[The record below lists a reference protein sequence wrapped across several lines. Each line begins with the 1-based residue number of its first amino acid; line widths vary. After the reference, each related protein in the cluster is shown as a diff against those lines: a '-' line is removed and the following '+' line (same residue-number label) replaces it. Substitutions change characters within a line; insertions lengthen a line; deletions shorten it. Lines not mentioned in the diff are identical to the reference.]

1 MEKKQT
7 KNVVTGLELFQRQ
20 QLYLESLSTLY
31 LSTERRTEG
40 MTLHLTYTNF
50 IFLKPKLMQL
60 LQTEQFEST
69 KTNCNEV
76 CGDPRSYPSACFSMT
91 FLFFARFVMAD
102 TGFWLLKAMLIV

>member
-1 MEKKQT
+1 MKKAKQT

-20 QLYLESLSTLY
+20 QLYLQSWSTLY

-40 MTLHLTYTNF
+40 MTLHLTHTSF
-50 IFLKPKLMQL
+50 IFLKAKLMQL

-76 CGDPRSYPSACFSMT
+76 CEDSRSYSLACCSMT
-91 FLFFARFVMAD
+91 VLFFARFVMAD
-102 TGFWLLKAMLIV
+102 TGFWLLKL